1 MEKYYEAILLN
12 ELDATLKVY
21 MTNAQFYKIGL
32 YTLDTVNRLLIY
44 NNEPE
49 HLTRK
54 ETYVMVYF
62 AANLNQVVLRADLL
76 QSIWIDSTHQN
87 SRSLDVYICKMRKL
101 LSKDPAIYIVNVHGK
116 GYRMV
121 VR

>member
-1 MEKYYEAILLN
+1 METTKKNVLQDD
-12 ELDATLKVY
+12 LDLKLKEY
-21 MTNAQFYKIGL
+21 LIAKQFYEIGL
-32 YTLDTVNRLLIY
+32 YRLDTVNKLLFF
-44 NNEPE
+44 NDEKVK
-49 HLTRK
+49 LTRK
-54 ETYVMVYF
+54 DTYLIVFF

-76 QSIWIDSTHQN
+76 QSIWIDNTHEN
-87 SRSLDVYICKMRKL
+87 GRSFDVYMCKMRKL